1 MKGKDT
7 WFSRCIAKILA
18 DPTEIMTKGENLE
31 DSVLSESSVKG
42 QREETESE
50 DQEEPEIPDPNA
62 KRRYKWLS
70 FRYYPLPRFIWD
82 YLIFCDMNNRIIVED
97 NTQQDFLKLIFD
109 DFAFGHEE

>member
-42 QREETESE
+42 
-50 DQEEPEIPDPNA
+50 
-62 KRRYKWLS
+62 
-70 FRYYPLPRFIWD
+70 
-82 YLIFCDMNNRIIVED
+82 
-97 NTQQDFLKLIFD
+97 
-109 DFAFGHEE
+109 